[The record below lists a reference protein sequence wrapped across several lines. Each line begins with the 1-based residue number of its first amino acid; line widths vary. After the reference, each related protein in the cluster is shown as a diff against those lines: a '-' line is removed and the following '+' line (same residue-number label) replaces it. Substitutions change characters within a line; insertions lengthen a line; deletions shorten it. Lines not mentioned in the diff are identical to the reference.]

1 MKSLI
6 NNCIVCLYKGTLVL
20 KKGKK
25 SHFKWKNS
33 IIMNQQL
40 YCVFVYKGIQAKTKR
55 NKNKLLINN
64 SIVLKSVKKINFK

>member
-1 MKSLI
+1 
-6 NNCIVCLYKGTLVL
+6 
-20 KKGKK
+20 
-25 SHFKWKNS
+25 
-33 IIMNQQL
+33 MNQQL